1 MLTIRRIAG
10 LGLAAVSGWLLWQ
23 GLEGVLMMT
32 SRGSPL
38 AQAIDLLNGWRFVA
52 AGVAILGGL
61 RAAANVRFG
70 AVVALIGTVLF
81 TALAAAFVLAGADA
95 SIWLDEVLGAAAM
108 IVLTGILLFIRRS

>member
-23 GLEGVLMMT
+23 GLEGVLLMT

-38 AQAIDLLNGWRFVA
+38 AQAIDLLNGWRFLA
-52 AGVAILGGL
+52 AGIAILGGL
-61 RAAANVRFG
+61 LAAANVRFG
-70 AVVALIGTVLF
+70 AVVALTGTLLF
-81 TALAAAFVLAGADA
+81 TGLAAAFVLAGADR